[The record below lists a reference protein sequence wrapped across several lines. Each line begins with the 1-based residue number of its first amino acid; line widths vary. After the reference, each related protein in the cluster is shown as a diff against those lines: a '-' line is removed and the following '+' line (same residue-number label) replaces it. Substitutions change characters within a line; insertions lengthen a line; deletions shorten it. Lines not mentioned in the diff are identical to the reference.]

1 MLTSSCAEKSSPL
14 LMKESKVGS
23 FKRRLHARRA
33 VWALGAT
40 DPATAPCNDMVVTDS
55 SWQWWRCEQC
65 SGAALG
71 LRLRCITIGLTWESY
86 STISHPCTHYT
97 WLFNSPTRHTAPH
110 LSQVTWP
117 NLKTSSIVKV
127 WNILIPLHHLT
138 LRESLCFKNKTNKVV
153 IYKHL
158 LQAKM
163 APVCFVKIVLNWE
176 TIWPFDPGLTIRASD
191 KAND

>member
-1 MLTSSCAEKSSPL
+1 MPAARAEPSCITAHPAHDPLATPHRLQGETYLWSIQMSPFSSRW
-14 LMKESKVGS
+14 VG
-23 FKRRLHARRA
+23 
-33 VWALGAT
+33 G
-40 DPATAPCNDMVVTDS
+40 
-55 SWQWWRCEQC
+55 WWRCEQC

-86 STISHPCTHYT
+86 STISHPCTVCNAHPILDY
-97 WLFNSPTRHTAPH
+97 SMHQHPTLHH
-110 LSQVTWP
+110 TWP

-138 LRESLCFKNKTNKVV
+138 LRESLCFKNQTNKVV

-163 APVCFVKIVLNWE
+163 APVCFVKIFLNWE
-176 TIWPFDPGLTIRASD
+176 TIWPFDPGLTIRFSD
-191 KAND
+191 KASNIGG